1 MQRTFSYL
9 NGFNFVFLLT
19 AIALGY
25 LGHPKH
31 VLVGLLAD
39 LSAIFAFCLAL
50 AIFVGLAKYIK
61 EHVGRYELDVVV
73 IDRLNGI
80 FHPFLATVL
89 GCCGLLVVLGIL
101 GGTLFEHRHLARIH
115 GILAIISVGGYGVGA
130 FRIHRF
136 HAELSRLLAEIA
148 DDVPETHTPGVPAE
162 GRAKEGFVPDVI
174 DWNRRSTRG
183 RAWLA
188 SGVTLL
194 VVMLHIEIAIKSLG
208 WFWLPIALVSAT
220 LTGIG
225 IMTLGKG
232 E

>member
-1 MQRTFSYL
+1 MQRIFSYL

-19 AIALGY
+19 AITLGY
-25 LGHPKH
+25 LRHPKH
-31 VLVGLLAD
+31 MLVGLLAD

-61 EHVGRYELDVVV
+61 EHVGRYDLDLAV

-80 FHPFLATVL
+80 FHPFLMTVL
-89 GCCGLLVVLGIL
+89 TCAGLLVVLGIL
-101 GGTLFEHRHLARIH
+101 GGALLEHGRLARIH
-115 GILAIISVGGYGVGA
+115 GILAIISLVGYGVGA

-136 HAELSRLLAEIA
+136 HGDLSTLLAEIA
-148 DDVPETHTPGVPAE
+148 EELPETHTPGVPAE
-162 GRAKEGFVPDVI
+162 GRAKDGFVPDVV
-174 DWNRRSTRG
+174 DWSRRSTRG
-183 RAWLA
+183 KAWLA
-188 SGVTLL
+188 SGVTLPL
-194 VVMLHIEIAIKSLG
+194 VMLHIEIAITSLS

-225 IMTLGKG
+225 IVALRRG

>member
-1 MQRTFSYL
+1 MQRIFSYL

-19 AIALGY
+19 AITLGY

-31 VLVGLLAD
+31 VLVGLFAD

-61 EHVGRYELDVVV
+61 EHVGRYDLNLAV

-80 FHPFLATVL
+80 FHPFFTTVL
-89 GCCGLLVVLGIL
+89 GCCGLLVVVGIL
-101 GGTLFEHRHLARIH
+101 GGTLLEHSYLARIH
-115 GILAIISVGGYGVGA
+115 GILAIISVVGYGVGA

-136 HAELSRLLAEIA
+136 QADLSRLLAEIA
-148 DDVPETHTPGVPAE
+148 DDVPETQTPGVPAE
-162 GRAKEGFVPDVI
+162 GRAKEGFVPDVV

-208 WFWLPIALVSAT
+208 WLWLPIALICAI
-220 LTGIG
+220 LTGLG

-232 E
+232 K